1 MTLREFW
8 LRLTYPV
15 RQRRLQ
21 RDLRDEMALHVALR
35 AEQLEQ
41 RGVPASVAATTAR
54 KQFGNGSRIATAS
67 RDVWGWRW
75 LDSFGDDLRYV
86 VRQLSRSP
94 GFAVLASL
102 TIALGVGL
110 NATAFTFYDAVV
122 FKPLPVTDPKSVIR
136 VMQDVRAFGADVL
149 PFAAY
154 EVLRRDAR
162 TVRSIVATTSV
173 QSFAASL
180 PGRPDD
186 DSRIVTGRFVT
197 PEFFG
202 VLGVRPALGRSLDV
216 SDDHAIVI
224 DHEFWKRALD
234 ADPNVLGRHLRIG
247 NVDLTIIGIAPER
260 FAGTGLP
267 AVAPDL
273 WLPIAALP
281 ALVPNADWRH
291 DGSAHWQLLGRIV
304 PGVSLTQVG
313 AELGQLSRSI
323 PDSVGKPIPLIAK
336 PATFF
341 QTDTAGEFDV
351 FQQVSAAFLV
361 ALALLLGIAVVNLVN
376 LFAARNA
383 VREREVTVRLALGA
397 SRARIARQLA
407 SESILVVMLGGV
419 LGLLF
424 SHTAATWLRG
434 WIVNTMATVSGG
446 IVGVFLDIDV
456 DWRVIVYTMTLSL
469 IIGLVIGLWP
479 ALRAARGD
487 VSSVLRQG
495 GTSTGS
501 VTAWSKRN
509 LLLATQVAS
518 SLVLL
523 TAAGMLLSGMRLA
536 RAIDPGFD
544 ADHMLVVDVQD
555 HAPDGERAPRRAE
568 IARRIAALP
577 DVRAVAWTRRVPFA
591 STHLRGATS
600 AGIPITI
607 SIDNV
612 GETYFNVMGMPIV
625 RGRGFTTEDVETNAP
640 VMIVSE
646 ALARLR
652 WPGGDAVGKSVPSND
667 VLSGPDTTRSYTV
680 IGVVHDIRS
689 NFLSRL
695 NGPSVYFPAGFG
707 GPFGAL
713 IVRTRGAPSTA
724 IAPVR
729 LAVVGVSPFLIGQTH
744 ILTMQGGPMALQ
756 RLMAQAPATVAL
768 AFALVGLLLAAVGI
782 YGLIS
787 QIVTRRTREIGV
799 HMAIGARQSQVIHLV
814 ARKTLRPVAWGA
826 VVGGVMS
833 LGVSFMLRTMIA
845 MPDVPDLTFG
855 VGAFNP
861 FVFLGVL
868 VTLTLV
874 VAMACVVPARRAARI
889 DPTVA
894 LRAE

>member
-1 MTLREFW
+1 MTVRELW
-8 LRLTYPV
+8 LRLTYPLRHRKV
-15 RQRRLQ
+15 QRELN
-21 RDLRDEMALHVALR
+21 DEMALHVALR

-41 RGVPASVAATTAR
+41 RGMPASVAAAAAR
-54 KQFGNGSRIATAS
+54 KRFGNGSRIATAS

-75 LDSFGDDLRYV
+75 LDGFGDDLRYIM
-86 VRQLSRSP
+86 RQLRRSP
-94 GFAVLASL
+94 GFAVVASL
-102 TIALGVGL
+102 TVALGVGL

-122 FKPLPVTDPKSVIR
+122 LKPLPVADPKSVIR
-136 VMQDVRAFGADVL
+136 VMQDVRAFGADLL
-149 PFAAY
+149 PYTAY

-162 TVRSIVATTSV
+162 TVRSVVATTAV
-173 QSFAASL
+173 QSFAATL
-180 PGRPDD
+180 PGGTNDE
-186 DSRIVTGRFVT
+186 SRIVTARFVS
-197 PEFFG
+197 PDFFRA
-202 VLGVRPALGRSLDV
+202 LGVRPAIGRAIDA
-216 SDDHAIVI
+216 SDDRAIVI
-224 DHEFWKRALD
+224 DHEFWKRVFD
-234 ADPNVLGRHLRIG
+234 ADPSVLGRHVRIG
-247 NVDLTIIGIAPER
+247 NADLTIIGVAPEQ
-260 FAGTGLP
+260 FAGTGIP

-273 WLPIAALP
+273 WLPITALS
-281 ALVPNADWRH
+281 ALAPGTDWRH
-291 DGSAHWQLLGRIV
+291 DGRPHWQLLGRVV

-313 AELGQLSRSI
+313 AELGQLSRSV
-323 PDSVGKPIPLIAK
+323 PDSVGKPIPLAAK

-341 QTDTAGEFDV
+341 QTDATGEFDV

-383 VREREVTVRLALGA
+383 AREREVTVRLALGA
-397 SRARIARQLA
+397 SPARIARQLA
-407 SESILVVMLGGV
+407 SESIVVVLMGGF

-424 SHTAATWLRG
+424 SHDAAAWLRG
-434 WIVNTMATVSGG
+434 WILNTMATVSGG
-446 IVGVFLDIDV
+446 MVGVFLDIGV
-456 DWRVIVYTMTLSL
+456 DWRVIVYTITLSL
-469 IIGLVIGLWP
+469 IIGLAIGLWP
-479 ALRAARGD
+479 AMRAARRD
-487 VSSVLRQG
+487 VSGVLRQS

-501 VTAWSKRN
+501 VSAWGKRN

-555 HAPDGERAPRRAE
+555 HSPDSERAVRRAE
-568 IARRIAALP
+568 MARRIAALP
-577 DVRAVAWTRRVPFA
+577 GIRAVAWTQRVPFGG
-591 STHLRGATS
+591 THLRGATR
-600 AGIPITI
+600 AGIPISV

-612 GETYFNVMGMPIV
+612 GETYFDVMGMSIV
-625 RGRGFTTEDVETNAP
+625 RGRGFTREDVERKAP

-646 ALARLR
+646 ASARLR
-652 WPGGDAVGKSVPSND
+652 WPGSDPIGKSVPPND
-667 VLSGPDTTRSYTV
+667 VLSGPDTTSSYTV

-695 NGPSVYFPAGFG
+695 NGPSVYFPAGFE

-724 IAPVR
+724 VDAVRAAVGSLAP
-729 LAVVGVSPFLIGQTH
+729 SLIGQTH
-744 ILTMQGGPMALQ
+744 VLTMQGGPMALQ

-768 AFALVGLLLAAVGI
+768 GLAVVGLLLAAVGI

-787 QIVTRRTREIGV
+787 QIVTRRTREIGI

-814 ARKTLRPVAWGA
+814 ARKTLRPVAWGT
-826 VVGGVMS
+826 VVGGVLALS
-833 LGVSFMLRTMIA
+833 ISFLLRAMIA

-855 VGAFNP
+855 AGAFNP
-861 FVFLGVL
+861 LVFLGVV
-868 VTLTLV
+868 VTLALV
-874 VAMACVVPARRAARI
+874 VAMACVVPARRAARV